1 MKASEL
7 FKELEIK
14 IPLDLALSS
23 DNVGFMNSNLNPENI
38 DVENVLL
45 MMDYLSP
52 EILTTYDL
60 DYNDYDLLITHH
72 PPNCDVVIPTYVIH
86 SNWDIIQGGVGDAL
100 ADTLS
105 MQKLEVFDK
114 RTKIGCICKPL
125 TGNMSMDSLENLVKE
140 RLDLDYIKVICNPNK
155 EIIETVAIVP
165 GFGLNPKFIKLA
177 NDKNA
182 DVFISGDLT
191 QPGAI
196 LAKNIGINIIDVT
209 HHVAELPGLYRLA
222 DLLRESD
229 ITVKVLNTHI
239 PWDLK

>member
-7 FKELEIK
+7 FKELENK
-14 IPLDLALSS
+14 VPLNLALSS

-45 MMDYLSP
+45 MMDYLTP
-52 EILTTYDL
+52 EILANYGL

-72 PPNCDVVIPTYVIH
+72 PPNCEVIIPTYVIH
-86 SNWDIIQGGVGDAL
+86 SNWDIIPGGVGDTL

-105 MQKLEVFDK
+105 MQKLEVFDEE
-114 RTKIGCICKPL
+114 TNIGCICKPIS
-125 TGNMSMDSLENLVKE
+125 GNIDMSSLENLVKE
-140 RLDLDYIKVICNPNK
+140 RLDLDYIKVIHNPGK
-155 EIIETVAIVP
+155 DIVETVAIVP

-177 NDKNA
+177 SDKNA

-196 LAKNIGINIIDVT
+196 LAKNLGINIIDVT

-222 DLLRESD
+222 DLIRESG
-229 ITVKVLNTHI
+229 VLLKVLNTQI
-239 PWDLK
+239 PWELK

>member
-7 FKELEIK
+7 FNELESK
-14 IPLDLALSS
+14 VPLDLALNT
-23 DNVGFMNSNLNPENI
+23 DNVGFMNSNLNPEDI
-38 DVENVLL
+38 HVKNVLL

-52 EILTTYDL
+52 KILATYGL
-60 DYNDYDLLITHH
+60 DYNDYDLLVTHH

-86 SNWDIIQGGVGDAL
+86 SNWDIVQGGVGDAL

-105 MQKLEVFDK
+105 MQKLEVFDEK
-114 RTKIGCICKPL
+114 TNIGCICKPIM
-125 TGNMSMDSLENLVKE
+125 GNISMDSLEDLVKD
-140 RLDLDYIKVICNPNK
+140 RLDLDYIKVIHNPGNDV
-155 EIIETVAIVP
+155 IETVAIVP

-177 NDKNA
+177 YDKNA

-196 LAKNIGINIIDVT
+196 LAKNLGINIIDVT

-229 ITVKVLNTHI
+229 ITVKVLNTKI
-239 PWDLK
+239 PWKLK

>member
-1 MKASEL
+1 MKALNL
-7 FKELEIK
+7 FKEIESK
-14 IPLDLALSS
+14 IPLDLALNT
-23 DNVGFMNSNLNPENI
+23 DTVGFINSDLNPDDI
-38 DVENVLL
+38 DVNNVLL

-52 EILTTYDL
+52 EILAQYGI

-72 PPNCDVVIPTYVIH
+72 PPNCEVVIPNYVIH
-86 SNWDIIQGGVGDAL
+86 SNWDIIEGGVGDAL

-105 MQKLEVFDK
+105 MIKLDVFDEK
-114 RTKIGCICKPL
+114 TNIGYICKPVN
-125 TGNMSMDSLENLVKE
+125 GSISMDSLENLVKS
-140 RLDLDYIKVICNPNK
+140 RLDIDYIKVIHNPGK
-155 EIIETVAIVP
+155 DMIENVAIVP

-177 NDKNA
+177 SDKNV

-196 LAKNIGINIIDVT
+196 LAKNLGLNVIDVT

-229 ITVKVLNTHI
+229 ILVKVLNTQI
-239 PWDLK
+239 PWELK

>member
-7 FKELEIK
+7 FSEIESK
-14 IPLDLALSS
+14 IPLDLALSN
-23 DNVGFMNSNLNPENI
+23 DNVGFMNSELDANLI

-45 MMDYLSP
+45 MMDYLAP
-52 EILTTYDL
+52 EILEDYGV
-60 DYNDYDLLITHH
+60 DYNDYDLLVTHH
-72 PPNCDVVIPTYVIH
+72 PPNCDVVIPNYVIH
-86 SNWDIIQGGVGDAL
+86 SNWDIVQGGVGDAL

-105 MQKLEVFDK
+105 MQKLKIFDEE
-114 RTKIGCICKPL
+114 TKIGCICKPL
-125 TGNMSMDSLENLVKE
+125 NGKITMDELEYLVKD
-140 RLDLDYIKVICNPNK
+140 RLDLDYIKVIHNPGKN
-155 EIIETVAIVP
+155 IIENVAIVP

-177 NDKNA
+177 SDKNV

-196 LAKNIGINIIDVT
+196 LAKNLGINIIDVS

-229 ITVKVLNTHI
+229 IIVKVLNTKI
-239 PWDLK
+239 PWELK